1 MSQTNE
7 ELAEELKGLLGQTGL
22 TTALGDESPQ
32 ASATDEPEGN
42 PLETDFFKAINAFRA
57 ARASDDPE
65 KIAAAERQLQAVVRS
80 ELTGQDCTQA

>member
-22 TTALGDESPQ
+22 KTALDDTPTQEV
-32 ASATDEPEGN
+32 N

-57 ARASDDPE
+57 ARNAGDEQSV
-65 KIAAAERQLQAVVRS
+65 AEAEERLRQVVRS
-80 ELTGQDCTQA
+80 ELTGV

>member
-22 TTALGDESPQ
+22 KSALDDAP
-32 ASATDEPEGN
+32 TPEEN

-57 ARASDDPE
+57 ARNAGDEQSV
-65 KIAAAERQLQAVVRS
+65 AEAEERLRQVVRS
-80 ELTGQDCTQA
+80 ELTGE